1 MHDVSFA
8 LECRHEEAFRLGE
21 RLGVDVDA
29 LYLNGVRKSEKG
41 RERARTWLNEVR
53 MRERG
58 GKRMKNREK
67 TVKMEGGNT

>member
-1 MHDVSFA
+1 M
-8 LECRHEEAFRLGE
+8 
-21 RLGVDVDA
+21 DA